1 MLTNG
6 KSPPSIFLQTEP
18 RKTAISNRQNI
29 KFALI
34 MTKKKSSHNLVW
46 MDLEMSGLEPEKDV
60 VLEIAT
66 IVTNAELEILAEGPV
81 IAIHQPENVFE
92 GMDEWNTRHH
102 NQSGLVE
109 RCRHSQYSLADAE
122 LETLRF
128 IKPFTEKGKNVL
140 CGNSITQDRRFLYK
154 YMPEISEWLCYR
166 NIDVSSIKEL
176 TYRWYPKLEEFQK
189 EKRHEA
195 LNDIRE
201 SIAELAYYRKTIF
214 K

>member
-1 MLTNG
+1 M
-6 KSPPSIFLQTEP
+6 
-18 RKTAISNRQNI
+18 A
-29 KFALI
+29 
-34 MTKKKSSHNLVW
+34 KKKSSRNLVW
-46 MDLEMSGLEPEKDV
+46 MDLEMSGLDPERDV

-66 IVTNAELEILAEGPV
+66 IVTDPELNILAEGPV
-81 IAIHQPENVFE
+81 IAIHHPENVFE

-102 NQSGLVE
+102 TASGLVD
-109 RCRHSQYSLADAE
+109 RCRRSRYSLADAE
-122 LETLRF
+122 KETLDF
-128 IKPFTEKGKNVL
+128 IKHFTEKSKNVL

-154 YMPEISEWLCYR
+154 YMPAISEWLCYR

-176 TYRWYPKLEEFQK
+176 TFRWYPQLEEFQK